1 MNRKYNSVEISV
13 IIPALNEENYILKT
27 LQSLAHQ
34 SFKKFEIIVVLS
46 ACTDR
51 TEQVVQRFI
60 KLRPELQI
68 SLITEHD
75 IGVSRARNRGAK
87 FAKGNLLFFLDA
99 DTTLDHNCLFKASR
113 YMTEKNSVGTC
124 HSKPEPWSLMFSM
137 LIGFKNMFHRT
148 GLVKGVHG
156 TLLCWRGHF
165 ETVQGFNESL
175 IVMEHYDLIKRLLEH
190 GAYIWIPTAFAKT
203 SMRRWQHKGIFAL
216 FYFWLVQ
223 GLKKFMGKDTLKY
236 YEAVR

>member
-99 DTTLDHNCLFKASR
+99 DTTLDHNCLFKAS
-113 YMTEKNSVGTC
+113 G
-124 HSKPEPWSLMFSM
+124 
-137 LIGFKNMFHRT
+137 
-148 GLVKGVHG
+148 
-156 TLLCWRGHF
+156 
-165 ETVQGFNESL
+165 
-175 IVMEHYDLIKRLLEH
+175 
-190 GAYIWIPTAFAKT
+190 
-203 SMRRWQHKGIFAL
+203 
-216 FYFWLVQ
+216 
-223 GLKKFMGKDTLKY
+223 
-236 YEAVR
+236 